1 MGSPLSELQTAVRC
15 LKADMKAM
23 EEGIKKVPFPESLLI
38 MKQGSAGYFLGEV
51 RRIRGGLRR
60 LTEHEKAEVESIA
73 SGELQTRYEEL
84 DARVEKAINDYNLDK
99 EA

>member
-38 MKQGSAGYFLGEV
+38 MKQGSANYFWGEV
-51 RRIRGGLRR
+51 SKLYKR
-60 LTEHEKAEVESIA
+60 LKVLTQHEQAEVESIA
-73 SGELQTRYEEL
+73 SGELQTRYEDL
-84 DARVEKAINDYNLDK
+84 DARVEKALDNY
-99 EA
+99 